1 MAKAKYKTASG
12 SGSAGTLRAHSE
24 RLRGT
29 MTKRRGAGD
38 EDWLEALRDSLQ
50 MAVTLEFATVPP
62 YLSALWS
69 IKHELDPVAVSI
81 REIVQQEMLHMGLA
95 ANMLASI
102 GGVPK
107 ITAAVPA
114 YPTGLPGGVHE
125 GLTVKLAGLSKAI
138 LEDFMW
144 IERPVETIPD
154 TSPHHAEEGGVV
166 PDRPGDETIG
176 EFYDCIKAA
185 FIRHQPKMSLDHQ
198 ITGPLAWKAVAT
210 VEDVEDAI
218 ELIQTQGEGSST
230 KPVNDRGSL
239 SHYYR
244 FQEAYEGYQ
253 LIWKPAK
260 KVLEHGDPIPFPEVW
275 PMAPVPEGGYQEAA
289 VSAEV
294 WHLVDKFDD
303 TFTLLLNQI
312 QKAWTEPG
320 GQAYFIRAIAT
331 MFELERYAK
340 PLMRIPIPKEKQG
353 RTYGP
358 CFRYKG
364 E

>member
-1 MAKAKYKTASG
+1 MATRPAQR
-12 SGSAGTLRAHSE
+12 TLRQHAE
-24 RLRGT
+24 RLRG
-29 MTKRRGAGD
+29 MAKPARKGAARAG
-38 EDWLEALRDSLQ
+38 ESWLEALRESLQ

-62 YLSALWS
+62 YLCALWS
-69 IKHELDPVAVSI
+69 IGEELHPVAVSI

-95 ANMLASI
+95 ANMLAAI

-107 ITAAVPA
+107 IAAAVPA

-125 GLTVKLAGLSKAI
+125 GLVVKLSGLTRQI

-144 IERPVETIPD
+144 IERPVKAFEEEA
-154 TSPHHAEEGGVV
+154 SPHHAHEGEPV

-176 EFYDCIKAA
+176 EFYDCIKAVFVHHRPVLA
-185 FIRHQPKMSLDHQ
+185 LDHQ
-198 ITGPLAWKAVAT
+198 ITGPLAWRTVAT
-210 VEDVEDAI
+210 VEDVEEAI
-218 ELIQTQGEGSST
+218 ELIKTQGEGSSR

-239 SHYYR
+239 SHFYR
-244 FQEAYEGYQ
+244 FREAYEGHQ
-253 LIWKPAK
+253 LIWNRAR
-260 KVLEHGDPIPFPEVW
+260 KVLEAGDPIPFPAVS
-275 PMAPVPEGGYQEAA
+275 PMGSVPKGGYRQAD
-289 VSAEV
+289 VTPEV
-294 WHLVDKFDD
+294 WHLIDKFDD
-303 TFTLLLNQI
+303 TFTSLLDQI

-340 PLMRIPIPKEKQG
+340 PLMRIPIPKDKHG

-364 E
+364 ANA